1 MRELMKQ
8 KAGQA
13 KTDDKKT
20 RLEKEK
26 SRLEKTIA
34 SLTQRLEVVEESL
47 ASM

>member
-1 MRELMKQ
+1 MKQ
-8 KAGQA
+8 KAGQT

-26 SRLEKTIA
+26 NRLEKTIA